1 MDEKLLPFNPQF
13 VEDAHLFK
21 ALVSSDNNRILEK
34 IESLETHKMKC

>member
-21 ALVSSDNNRILEK
+21 ALASDNNRILEK